1 MLCMLLHRCM
11 LLLTHVHFAAHAVI
25 TSWGCAADVVRLAAQ
40 AAEACGA
47 TLLHRELPPLA
58 AGLPPLRD

>member
-1 MLCMLLHRCM
+1 M